1 MGILQKIKAAD
12 LPQQNETSKIMISI
26 GTVFSKLKGKL
37 DRIVINKID
46 EELSCWQEGAQFTR
60 PYRKGF
66 WDGYIRFLKKR
77 EQIFP
82 TGFIGNVCRI
92 LDKENILYT
101 VSDTRKHLKISSASI
116 EKAILSKKNIKPRQ
130 YQIKAVIKA
139 LESECGIINI
149 PTGTGKTLIINL
161 IIKAID
167 IEAKKKVKHLIITSG
182 LSLLTQLRE
191 EISKFQDEDIGF
203 IGESIW
209 DKKRITV
216 ASIDSLFRV
225 VGDKSSLKKK
235 SKKSMKTYM
244 AKKSNLKKKKI
255 VKSLLTEVTTLFLD
269 EAHHSPAK
277 TFRDVIYKT
286 TAPIRIGTTATYIRS
301 GSNDMLLHAVTGKI
315 TYKKSISWMIDKGYL
330 AKPTIILMEYEGED
344 RSTSEIDKEYSK
356 ILEEKYGKIRAYKK
370 YKKAK
375 SWNKIYTVQVSH
387 NNERNLLLA
396 TVLNEFYKFS
406 LNSVL
411 FVTEKYQGEFIYNKC
426 ISEFNIIDHK
436 MSFLSG
442 SDSVEEVRKPVLKQF
457 QKGKIRTIICTR
469 ILNEGIDFPE
479 ANVGIRAGAQMFEGN
494 IIQQLGRILRKVKKP
509 LARDIN
515 RNELQRVF
523 WFDLLDFHNKH
534 LANHSLER
542 IKTYESESA
551 FDVRFIK
558 SINGLKKI
566 LNEQIKDVK
575 IIRMK

>member
-1 MGILQKIKAAD
+1 
-12 LPQQNETSKIMISI
+12 
-26 GTVFSKLKGKL
+26 
-37 DRIVINKID
+37 
-46 EELSCWQEGAQFTR
+46 
-60 PYRKGF
+60 
-66 WDGYIRFLKKR
+66 
-77 EQIFP
+77 
-82 TGFIGNVCRI
+82 
-92 LDKENILYT
+92 
-101 VSDTRKHLKISSASI
+101 
-116 EKAILSKKNIKPRQ
+116 
-130 YQIKAVIKA
+130 
-139 LESECGIINI
+139 
-149 PTGTGKTLIINL
+149 
-161 IIKAID
+161 
-167 IEAKKKVKHLIITSG
+167 
-182 LSLLTQLRE
+182 
-191 EISKFQDEDIGF
+191 
-203 IGESIW
+203 
-209 DKKRITV
+209 
-216 ASIDSLFRV
+216 
-225 VGDKSSLKKK
+225 
-235 SKKSMKTYM
+235 MKTYM

-255 VKSLLTEVTTLFLD
+255 VKSLLTEATTLFLD